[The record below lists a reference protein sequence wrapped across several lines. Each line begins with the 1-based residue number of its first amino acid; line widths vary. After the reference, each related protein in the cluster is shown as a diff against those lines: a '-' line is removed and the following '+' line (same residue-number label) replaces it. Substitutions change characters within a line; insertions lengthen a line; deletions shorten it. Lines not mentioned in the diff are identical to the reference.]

1 MNGLYAET
9 DVKSRRGMPY
19 GGMPRAAML
28 EKLEVSPGDD
38 FGFSDGLTGIP
49 HKDYMVG
56 EILDRTPDKGFVASD
71 AARRNPQH
79 SRSILNLHY
88 NTTRGSTSELPRHP
102 DLFIGFTGNDPRG
115 VQNIPR
121 FDKARGHMTAR
132 FRQLEPRM
140 GHSVGHDGGDGEAPH
155 QVAER
160 PWTGPALQKARVDNH
175 KMMRKRLKVFTTSKD
190 GRSTGRNVVSDE
202 RGLRGVLE
210 SRMSVHETAD
220 EQWNEGDG
228 IMQGALLGHER
239 SGDRGGDGREGFVGG
254 GGGLGIGRGHDAAR
268 GAQLGRLS
276 APTADMA
283 VARYSQARSRRTL
296 PSGEEATHEQ
306 RSVMAQQQELGRER
320 IGASTNAHRNLA
332 VAMSEAARSGRA
344 EVARNPD
351 NADGEW
357 GAPEKTGTPSRGARV
372 GESDVALAY
381 YQSAQDHEHGR
392 NMVGRAAW
400 SGGMGAHAVQ
410 AETSG
415 ARQQAGWN
423 AQRDHARS
431 ALALSMAQ
439 EARRGATQQETGDA
453 VQAMYESV
461 MSNAVAPQPDHIG
474 DGARDARGRGITP
487 SAHSAAGG
495 GFDSVKQQTAIG
507 FQTAAASRELAVAN
521 YKGSAPIESG
531 MNLATHAAAQGGMPL
546 VSAEMAQHVGGVA
559 YSTKMPE
566 YRGQTQI
573 SDLVESREQ
582 KMGLEIGES
591 DERGFATQG
600 GKQLKA
606 LRYDRIGGAFGA
618 GDSLVEAMA

>member
-28 EKLEVSPGDD
+28 EKLEVSPGDG

-132 FRQLEPRM
+132 FRQLER
-140 GHSVGHDGGDGEAPH
+140 
-155 QVAER
+155 
-160 PWTGPALQKARVDNH
+160 
-175 KMMRKRLKVFTTSKD
+175 
-190 GRSTGRNVVSDE
+190 RNVVSDE

-296 PSGEEATHEQ
+296 PSGEEAAHEQ

-381 YQSAQDHEHGR
+381 YQSTQDHEHGR

-474 DGARDARGRGITP
+474 DGARDARGRGIAP

-521 YKGSAPIESG
+521 YKGSAPVESG